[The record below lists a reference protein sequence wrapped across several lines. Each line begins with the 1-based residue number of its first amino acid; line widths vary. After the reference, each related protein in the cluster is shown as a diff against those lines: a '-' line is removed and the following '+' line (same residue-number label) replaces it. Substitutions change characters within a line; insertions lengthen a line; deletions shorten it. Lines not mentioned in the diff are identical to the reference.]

1 MIGKL
6 VAGITGSFW
15 KLLEVAPQLIS
26 NIVKGL
32 SAGWSEMQ
40 NTGKY
45 LIEGL
50 WDGIKGMAGWV
61 TDKIKGFATNILN
74 NMKEALGIHSPST
87 LFRDEVGKNIALGVG
102 EGFSSTMKDVSQEMA
117 NSIPTE
123 FDINSALNTTNN
135 SNSLTLENLTGAFIK
150 GVKNLNAQI
159 IIDKDVAGR
168 FIITSVNSRLGEVM

>member
-1 MIGKL
+1 
-6 VAGITGSFW
+6 
-15 KLLEVAPQLIS
+15 
-26 NIVKGL
+26 
-32 SAGWSEMQ
+32 MQ

-50 WDGIKGMAGWV
+50 WDGIKGMASWV
-61 TDKIKGFATNILN
+61 TDKIKGFATNILD

-150 GVKNLNAQI
+150 GVKSLNAQI

-168 FIITSVNSRLGEVM
+168 FIITSVNSRLGEVV